1 MLAVLIR
8 LFLVQCTFSMVN
20 GEEELSLDG
29 RNRACDVLIAFDE
42 SLYDYHDGN
51 MTYLA
56 NLAKDHLKVQICSAV
71 WNVDLNFII
80 VYQAAVKSYC
90 IG

>member
-1 MLAVLIR
+1 MMLAVLIR

-29 RNRACDVLIAFDE
+29 RNKACDVLIAFDE
-42 SLYDYHDGN
+42 SLYDHHDGN

-56 NLAKDHLKVQICSAV
+56 NLAKDHLKVKIYSAV
-71 WNVDLNFII
+71 YTNILLYIPGP
-80 VYQAAVKSYC
+80 C
-90 IG
+90 

>member
-1 MLAVLIR
+1 MMLAVLIR

-20 GEEELSLDG
+20 GEEKLSLNG

-42 SLYDYHDGN
+42 SLYDHHDGN

-56 NLAKDHLKVQICSAV
+56 NLAKDHLKVQIYSAV
-71 WNVDLNFII
+71 YTNILLYIPGP
-80 VYQAAVKSYC
+80 C
-90 IG
+90 